1 MEVRRYADGTKK
13 EKSDN
18 MINQVTLVGR
28 LTEDPEMRFTSE
40 EKAVVN
46 VTVALNRFGRGSRL
60 DQEADFIPC
69 VIWGKQAENTV
80 EYCRKGTLVGINGEL
95 QTRNY
100 VNREEKKIYVTE
112 VLVDKIRFL
121 SKNKEQKAD
130 DSEMTVEE
138 SS

>member
-1 MEVRRYADGTKK
+1 
-13 EKSDN
+13 

-60 DQEADFIPC
+60 ENEADFIPC
-69 VIWGKQAENTV
+69 VIWGKQAENTA

-100 VNREEKKIYVTE
+100 VNREEKKVYVTE

-130 DSEMTVEE
+130 DAEMAVEE
-138 SS
+138 SN

>member
-1 MEVRRYADGTKK
+1 
-13 EKSDN
+13 

-46 VTVALNRFGRGSRL
+46 VTVGLNRFGRGSRL
-60 DQEADFIPC
+60 ENEADFIPC
-69 VIWGKQAENTV
+69 VIWGKQAENTA

-100 VNREEKKIYVTE
+100 VNREEKKVYVTE

-130 DSEMTVEE
+130 DAEMAVEE

>member
-1 MEVRRYADGTKK
+1 
-13 EKSDN
+13 

-60 DQEADFIPC
+60 DNEADFIPC
-69 VIWGKQAENTV
+69 VIWGKQAENTA

-100 VNREEKKIYVTE
+100 VNREEKKVYVTE

-121 SKNKEQKAD
+121 SKNKEQKVD
-130 DSEMTVEE
+130 DIEVVIEE
-138 SS
+138 SN

>member
-1 MEVRRYADGTKK
+1 
-13 EKSDN
+13 

-60 DQEADFIPC
+60 DNEADFIPC
-69 VIWGKQAENTV
+69 VIWGKQAENTA

-100 VNREEKKIYVTE
+100 VNREEKKVYVTE

-121 SKNKEQKAD
+121 SRNKEQKID
-130 DSEMTVEE
+130 DIEMTIEE
-138 SS
+138 SN